1 MKARYQYRFYP
12 TDQQKQRLAQL
23 FGCVRVVYNDA
34 LSICKNAE
42 KNPTIGDL
50 QKIVITKAK
59 KTPEREWL
67 KGVCASTLQQSIADL
82 GVAFKNFFDSCSGKR
97 KGKKAGYPK
106 FKKKESAQSARFVGT
121 NFNISSKSVYMVGVG
136 NVQPVW
142 SRELPSL
149 PSSVTVIKDCGNR
162 YFLSFVVEIDAPQI
176 PAQNQS
182 VGIDLGIKTFA
193 ALSNGEM
200 VQAPNL
206 KAADRKVRKLQKQL
220 ARCKDGSNRR
230 NVIKLKIAK
239 VHNKIKDAR
248 KDFQHKLSTRLVVEF
263 QNVVLEDL
271 NVSGMMKNR
280 KLSRAIGNQAWYQ
293 FRALLEGKCGKFGR
307 TFKVISRWEPTSQT
321 CSSCGF
327 RWGKLDLKV
336 RSVKCLNC
344 GTEHDRDLNAAINIQ
359 TVGMGHRHD
368 LKRA

>member
-12 TDQQKQRLAQL
+12 TDQQKGDLARM
-23 FGCVRVVYNDA
+23 FGCVRVVFNDTLA
-34 LSICKNAE
+34 LCLKSGKKPSINELSAAL
-42 KNPTIGDL
+42 T
-50 QKIVITKAK
+50 ASK
-59 KTPEREWL
+59 KTEEREWL
-67 KGVCASTLQQSIADL
+67 REVSSVALQQSVADL
-82 GVAFKNFFDSCSGKR
+82 ETAYKNYFESKSGKR
-97 KGKKAGYPK
+97 KGKPVSRPK
-106 FKKKESAQSARFVGT
+106 FKKKESAQSARLVGT
-121 NFNISSKSVYMVGVG
+121 AFSFKSGKLNLAKIGAVRV
-136 NVQPVW
+136 VW
-142 SRELPSL
+142 SRPLPFE
-149 PSSVTVIKDCGNR
+149 PSSVTVIKDCANR
-162 YFLSFVVEIDAPQI
+162 YFVSFVVEIEAPQV

-220 ARCKDGSNRR
+220 ARCKDSSNRR
-230 NVIKLKIAK
+230 NVVKLKIAK
-239 VHNKIKDAR
+239 AHDKIKDAR
-248 KDFQHKLSTRLVVEF
+248 KDFQHKLSTRLVEEF
-263 QNVVLEDL
+263 QTIVLEDL

-307 TFKVISRWEPTSQT
+307 NFKVISRWEPTSQV

-327 RWGKLDLKV
+327 RWGKLDLKI
-336 RSVKCLNC
+336 RSVKCLSC

-359 TVGMGHRHD
+359 KVGMGHRHD
-368 LKRA
+368 SKCA